1 MDKLLKMSSECKIF
15 AVDHYDDNSEMC
27 YIVIRKKKLVDVSET
42 LNVIL
47 VKASVIMD
55 YGLA

>member
-1 MDKLLKMSSECKIF
+1 MDKLLKISSECKIF
-15 AVDHYDDNSEMC
+15 AVDHHDDNSEMC
-27 YIVIRKKKLVDVSET
+27 YIVIWNKLVDISET
-42 LNVIL
+42 LNAIL